1 MQNNLIKVKAIS
13 SRDIEIGAEL
23 VISLQTPALTFID
36 EGHIGYT
43 TSLAICPVTKI
54 TPVDED
60 NIVLTIKNLTNNE
73 TTHEVIKL
81 TDDAAYMIVDLEEQL
96 KEIETK
102 EVKDISKP
110 VKTKTK
116 DKEDTRKVM
125 LG

>member
-13 SRDIEIGAEL
+13 SRDIEVGAEL

-43 TSLAICPVTKI
+43 TSLVVCPVTKI

-102 EVKDISKP
+102 EVKDNSKP